1 MDFEFIRPAL
11 LWLLIPAVALFF
23 VALIKHKK
31 TTSEQ
36 LIAPHLAQFIM
47 SEANTKAR
55 QPLWLVALFCSLG
68 ILFSAGPSFEKKQ
81 VPVFQ
86 SKSARVIVMDMS
98 YSMYSTDILPNR
110 LMQSRFKAL
119 DMIELFKEGDTALVA
134 YAGTAYII
142 SPLTNDATTL
152 SNLIPS
158 LSPEI
163 MPDKGSNVLAGLDMA
178 KELLTQAGYIDGD
191 IILVTDGIDQQEQSD
206 VSSFTSNTQYRLNIY
221 GVGTAQGAPIK
232 LPEGGFLKDRYGQIV
247 VPTLNPSQL
256 KNLASSS
263 GGKFASYQP
272 SNNDINTFAPNAQSE
287 LLKDEKQSHA
297 LWRIDAGIYGLLL
310 LLPFGLYLF
319 RRAALLGAFLAFG
332 FLPQQNAY
340 AVELPTLLQNA
351 DQRALEAYNNKEYDA
366 ATQAQSSE
374 LKGAALYQQGNF
386 DAALSEFSSDKS
398 ASGLYNYGN
407 ALAKAGKLE
416 EAIEAYKQAQTLQDD
431 FTQAADNQA
440 LVEQLLNQQEQ
451 QNQQDQQD
459 QQDQQSDGDDS
470 QNQDDSQKKDEQNQG
485 QNSDESKQDQQQNG
499 DKSDSEK
506 GENESQNQSDEE
518 SDKESEQSKDQQGE
532 PGEQSDKQNEPD
544 MQAQP
549 QSEQGKNKDAD
560 QPKEDDQQQSK
571 PQAMSEQPATDE
583 QKQNAQQQAMQAQ
596 ASELTNEE
604 KEKAQQLNQLLR
616 KVPDD
621 PAILLRNKM
630 QLEAQKRQYKRR
642 PTGVEKSW

>member
-47 SEANTKAR
+47 SEANTKAS

-247 VPTLNPSQL
+247 VPTLNASQL

-319 RRAALLGAFLAFG
+319 RRAALLGSFLAFS
-332 FLPQQNAY
+332 FLPQQDAY

-351 DQRALEAYNNKEYDA
+351 DQRALEAYKNKEYDA

-386 DAALSEFSSDKS
+386 DAALNEFSNDKS
-398 ASGLYNYGN
+398 ATGLYNYGN

-416 EAIEAYKQAQTLQDD
+416 DAIEAYKQAQTLQDD
-431 FTQAADNQA
+431 FTQATDNQA
-440 LVEQLLNQQEQ
+440 LVEQLLNQQ
-451 QNQQDQQD
+451 
-459 QQDQQSDGDDS
+459 DQQSDGDDS
-470 QNQDDSQKKDEQNQG
+470 QDQDDSQKKDEQNQG
-485 QNSDESKQDQQQNG
+485 QNSDESKQDKQQNG

-506 GENESQNQSDEE
+506 GENESQSSSDEKSDKK

-549 QSEQGKNKDAD
+549 QSEQGQNKDAD
-560 QPKEDDQQQSK
+560 QPQDEQQQSK
-571 PQAMSEQPATDE
+571 PQTMSEQPATDE

>member
-1 MDFEFIRPAL
+1 MDFEFIRPAV
-11 LWLLIPAVALFF
+11 LWLLIPAIALFF

-31 TTSEQ
+31 TTSEH

-47 SEANTKAR
+47 SESNTKTN

-110 LMQSRFKAL
+110 LLQSRFKAL
-119 DMIELFKEGDTALVA
+119 DMIDLFKEGDTALIA
-134 YAGTAYII
+134 YAGTAYTI

-152 SNLIPS
+152 ANLIPS

-178 KELLTQAGYIDGD
+178 KELLTQAGYVDGD
-191 IILVTDGIDQQEQSD
+191 IILVTDGIEQQELSEVTD
-206 VSSFTSNTQYRLNIY
+206 FTNKTQYRLSIY
-221 GVGTAQGAPIK
+221 GVGTPQGAPIK
-232 LPEGGFLKDRYGQIV
+232 LPEGGFLKDTYGQIV
-247 VPTLNPSQL
+247 VPKLNASQL
-256 KNLASSS
+256 KSLATSS

-272 SNNDINTFAPNAQSE
+272 SSADIATFSPSNNSE

-310 LLPFGLYLF
+310 LLPLGLYLF
-319 RRAALLGAFLAFG
+319 RRSALVGAFLIFS
-332 FLPQQNAY
+332 FLPQQNAF
-340 AVELPTLLQNA
+340 AVELPSLLKNT
-351 DQRALEAYNNKEYDA
+351 DQRALDAYQNKDYDSA
-366 ATQAQSSE
+366 SAAQSTQ
-374 LKGAALYQQGNF
+374 LKGSALYQQG
-386 DAALSEFSSDKS
+386 DYEAAINQFSNDKS
-398 ASGLYNYGN
+398 ATGFYNYAN

-416 EAIEAYKQAQTLQDD
+416 ESVEAYKQAQALQND
-431 FTQAADNQA
+431 FTEASENQA
-440 LVEQLLNQQEQ
+440 LVEQLLNQQ
-451 QNQQDQQD
+451 QDKQD
-459 QQDQQSDGDDS
+459 EKNDDS
-470 QNQDDSQKKDEQNQG
+470 QDDGEKGD
-485 QNSDESKQDQQQNG
+485 QDQQQKDDQSEQDQQKGDGEKGEPKESENQQG
-499 DKSDSEK
+499 DKSDQDAEQSEQQDES
-506 GENESQNQSDEE
+506 GEQSENQSG
-518 SDKESEQSKDQQGE
+518 DK
-532 PGEQSDKQNEPD
+532 SDKQNEPD
-544 MQAQP
+544 MQAEQP
-549 QSEQGKNKDAD
+549 TDQAQNEDAKN
-560 QPKEDDQQQSK
+560 PEDDAQQTDT
-571 PQAMSEQPATDE
+571 PQAMSEQPASEE

-642 PTGVEKSW
+642 PAGVEKSW

>member
-1 MDFEFIRPAL
+1 MDFEFIRPAI
-11 LWLLIPAVALFF
+11 LWLLIPAIGLFF

-31 TTSEQ
+31 TTDVQ
-36 LIAPHLAQFIM
+36 LIAPHLAQFVI
-47 SEANTKAR
+47 SDTNTKAS
-55 QPLWLVALFCSLG
+55 QPLWLIAVFCSLG
-68 ILFSAGPSFEKKQ
+68 VLFSAGPSFEKKQ

-110 LMQSRFKAL
+110 LTQARFKSL

-134 YAGTAYII
+134 YAGTAYTI

-158 LSPEI
+158 LSPDI

-178 KELLTQAGYIDGD
+178 KELLNQAGYIDGD
-191 IILVTDGIDQQEQSD
+191 IILITDGIEQEEQSD
-206 VSSFTSNTQYRLNIY
+206 VTSFINNTTFRLNIY
-221 GVGTAQGAPIK
+221 GVGSEQGAPIK

-247 VPTLNPSQL
+247 IPTINISQL
-256 KNLASSS
+256 KSLATRS
-263 GGKFASYQP
+263 GGKFARYQP
-272 SNNDINTFAPNAQSE
+272 SNSDINTFSPMANSE
-287 LLKDEKQSHA
+287 LLKDETQSQA

-319 RRAALLGAFLAFG
+319 RRSAFLGAVLLLT

-340 AVELPTLLQNA
+340 ALELPTLLKNT
-351 DQRALEAYNNKEYDA
+351 DQRALTAYKNEEYDKA
-366 ATQAQSSE
+366 ANAKSNQ
-374 LKGAALYQQGNF
+374 LKGAALYKQGNYN
-386 DAALSEFSSDKS
+386 AALDAFGQDKS
-398 ASGLYNYGN
+398 ATGYYNYGN

-416 EAIEAYKQAQTLQDD
+416 EAINAYKQAQTLQSD
-431 FTQAADNQA
+431 FSQAADNQA

-451 QNQQDQQD
+451 QNQQE
-459 QQDQQSDGDDS
+459 QSGD
-470 QNQDDSQKKDEQNQG
+470 
-485 QNSDESKQDQQQNG
+485 
-499 DKSDSEK
+499 
-506 GENESQNQSDEE
+506 ESQNQENQQQGDQNQQPNNEQSGQEQQNNEQNDSAKGENQSQSDASEKSE
-518 SDKESEQSKDQQGE
+518 QESEPSEDQQGQT
-532 PGEQSDKQNEPD
+532 GEQSEEQNKPD

-549 QSEQGKNKDAD
+549 QSEQSEQSENKNAE
-560 QPKEDDQQQSK
+560 QSDQQQPQS
-571 PQAMSEQPATDE
+571 QAMSEQPVSDE
-583 QKQNAQQQAMQAQ
+583 QKQKAQQQAMQAQ

-630 QLEAQKRQYKRR
+630 QLEAQKRQYQRR

>member
-1 MDFEFIRPAL
+1 MDFEFIRPAI
-11 LWLLIPAVALFF
+11 LWLLIPAIGLFF

-31 TTSEQ
+31 TTDVQ
-36 LIAPHLAQFIM
+36 LIAPHLAQFVI
-47 SEANTKAR
+47 SDTNTKAS
-55 QPLWLVALFCSLG
+55 QPLWLIAVFCSLG
-68 ILFSAGPSFEKKQ
+68 VLFSAGPSFEKKQ

-110 LMQSRFKAL
+110 LTQARFKSL

-134 YAGTAYII
+134 YAGTAYTI

-158 LSPEI
+158 LSPDI

-178 KELLTQAGYIDGD
+178 KELLNQAGYIDGD
-191 IILVTDGIDQQEQSD
+191 IILITDGIEQEEQSD
-206 VSSFTSNTQYRLNIY
+206 VTSFINNTTFRLNIY
-221 GVGTAQGAPIK
+221 GVGSEQGAPIK

-247 VPTLNPSQL
+247 IPTINISQL
-256 KNLASSS
+256 KSLATRS
-263 GGKFASYQP
+263 GGKFARYQP
-272 SNNDINTFAPNAQSE
+272 SNSDINTFSPMANSE
-287 LLKDEKQSHA
+287 LLKDETQSQA

-319 RRAALLGAFLAFG
+319 RRSAFLGAVLLLT

-340 AVELPTLLQNA
+340 ALELPTLLKNT
-351 DQRALEAYNNKEYDA
+351 DQRALTAYKNEEYDKA
-366 ATQAQSSE
+366 ANAKSNQ
-374 LKGAALYQQGNF
+374 LKGAALYKQGNYN
-386 DAALSEFSSDKS
+386 AALDAFGQDKS
-398 ASGLYNYGN
+398 ATGYYNYGN

-416 EAIEAYKQAQTLQDD
+416 EAINAYKHAQTLQSD
-431 FTQAADNQA
+431 FSQAADNQA

-451 QNQQDQQD
+451 QNQQE
-459 QQDQQSDGDDS
+459 QSGD
-470 QNQDDSQKKDEQNQG
+470 
-485 QNSDESKQDQQQNG
+485 
-499 DKSDSEK
+499 
-506 GENESQNQSDEE
+506 ESQNQENQQQGDQNQQPNNEQSGQEQQNNEQNNSAKGENQSQSDASEKSE
-518 SDKESEQSKDQQGE
+518 QESEPSEDQQGQT
-532 PGEQSDKQNEPD
+532 GEQSEEQNKPD

-549 QSEQGKNKDAD
+549 QSEQSENKNAE
-560 QPKEDDQQQSK
+560 QPDQQQPQS
-571 PQAMSEQPATDE
+571 QAMSEQPVSDE
-583 QKQNAQQQAMQAQ
+583 QKQKAQQQAMQAQ

-630 QLEAQKRQYKRR
+630 QLEAQKRQYQRR

>member
-1 MDFEFIRPAL
+1 MDFEFIRPAI
-11 LWLLIPAVALFF
+11 LWLLIPAIGLFF

-31 TTSEQ
+31 TTDVQ
-36 LIAPHLAQFIM
+36 LIAPHLAQFVI
-47 SEANTKAR
+47 SDTNTKAS
-55 QPLWLVALFCSLG
+55 QPLWLIAVFCSLG
-68 ILFSAGPSFEKKQ
+68 VLFSAGPSFEKKQ

-110 LMQSRFKAL
+110 LTQARFKSL

-134 YAGTAYII
+134 YAGTAYTI

-158 LSPEI
+158 LSPDI

-178 KELLTQAGYIDGD
+178 KELLNQAGYIDGD
-191 IILVTDGIDQQEQSD
+191 IILITDGIEQEEQSD
-206 VSSFTSNTQYRLNIY
+206 VTSFINSTTFRLNIY
-221 GVGTAQGAPIK
+221 GVGSEQGAPIK

-247 VPTLNPSQL
+247 IPTINISQL
-256 KNLASSS
+256 KSLATRS
-263 GGKFASYQP
+263 GGKFARYQP
-272 SNNDINTFAPNAQSE
+272 SNSDINTFSPMANSE
-287 LLKDEKQSHA
+287 LLKDETQSQA

-319 RRAALLGAFLAFG
+319 RRSAFLGAVLLLT

-340 AVELPTLLQNA
+340 ALELPTLLKNT
-351 DQRALEAYNNKEYDA
+351 DQRALTAYKNEEYDKA
-366 ATQAQSSE
+366 ANAKSNQ
-374 LKGAALYQQGNF
+374 LKGAALYKQGNYN
-386 DAALSEFSSDKS
+386 AALDAFGQDKS
-398 ASGLYNYGN
+398 ATGYYNYGN

-416 EAIEAYKQAQTLQDD
+416 EAINAYKQAQTLQSD
-431 FTQAADNQA
+431 FSQAADNQA

-451 QNQQDQQD
+451 QNQQE
-459 QQDQQSDGDDS
+459 QSGD
-470 QNQDDSQKKDEQNQG
+470 
-485 QNSDESKQDQQQNG
+485 
-499 DKSDSEK
+499 
-506 GENESQNQSDEE
+506 ESQNQENQQQGDQNQQPNNEQSGQEQQNNEQNDSAKGESQSDASEKSE
-518 SDKESEQSKDQQGE
+518 QESEPSEDQQGQT
-532 PGEQSDKQNEPD
+532 GEQSEEQNKPD

-549 QSEQGKNKDAD
+549 QSEQSENKNAE
-560 QPKEDDQQQSK
+560 QPDQQQPQS
-571 PQAMSEQPATDE
+571 QAMSEQPVSDE
-583 QKQNAQQQAMQAQ
+583 QKQKAQQQAMQAQ

-630 QLEAQKRQYKRR
+630 QLEAQKRQYQRR

>member
-47 SEANTKAR
+47 SEANTKAS

-247 VPTLNPSQL
+247 VPTLNASQL

-319 RRAALLGAFLAFG
+319 RRAALLGAFLAFS

-374 LKGAALYQQGNF
+374 LKGAALYQQGDF
-386 DAALSEFSSDKS
+386 DAALNEFSSDKS
-398 ASGLYNYGN
+398 ATGLYNYGN

-416 EAIEAYKQAQTLQDD
+416 DAIEAYKQAQTLQDD
-431 FTQAADNQA
+431 FTQAADNQS

-451 QNQQDQQD
+451 Q
-459 QQDQQSDGDDS
+459 DQQSDGDDS
-470 QNQDDSQKKDEQNQG
+470 QDQDDSQKKDEQNQG
-485 QNSDESKQDQQQNG
+485 QNSDESKQDQQKNG

-506 GENESQNQSDEE
+506 GENESQSPSDEKSDKE
-518 SDKESEQSKDQQGE
+518 LDKESEQSKDQQGE

-549 QSEQGKNKDAD
+549 QSEQGQNKDAD
-560 QPKEDDQQQSK
+560 QPKDEQQQSK
-571 PQAMSEQPATDE
+571 PQAINEQPATDE

>member
-1 MDFEFIRPAL
+1 MDFEFIRPAI
-11 LWLLIPAVALFF
+11 LWLLIPAIGLFF

-31 TTSEQ
+31 TTDVQ
-36 LIAPHLAQFIM
+36 LIAPHLAQFVI
-47 SEANTKAR
+47 SDTNTKAS
-55 QPLWLVALFCSLG
+55 QPLWLIAVFCSLG
-68 ILFSAGPSFEKKQ
+68 VLFSAGPSFEKKQ

-110 LMQSRFKAL
+110 LTQARFKSL

-134 YAGTAYII
+134 YAGTAYTI

-158 LSPEI
+158 LSPDI

-178 KELLTQAGYIDGD
+178 KELLNQAGYIDGD
-191 IILVTDGIDQQEQSD
+191 IILITDGIEQEEQSD
-206 VSSFTSNTQYRLNIY
+206 VTSFINNTTFRLNIY
-221 GVGTAQGAPIK
+221 GVGSEQGAPIK

-247 VPTLNPSQL
+247 IPTINISQL
-256 KNLASSS
+256 KSLATRS
-263 GGKFASYQP
+263 GGKFARYQP
-272 SNNDINTFAPNAQSE
+272 SNSDINTFSPMANSE
-287 LLKDEKQSHA
+287 LLKDETQSQA

-319 RRAALLGAFLAFG
+319 RRSAFLGAVLLLT

-340 AVELPTLLQNA
+340 ALELPTLLKNT
-351 DQRALEAYNNKEYDA
+351 DQRALTAYKNEEYDKA
-366 ATQAQSSE
+366 ANAKSNQ
-374 LKGAALYQQGNF
+374 LKGAALYKQGNYN
-386 DAALSEFSSDKS
+386 AALDVFGQDKS
-398 ASGLYNYGN
+398 ATGYYNYGN

-416 EAIEAYKQAQTLQDD
+416 EAINAYKQAQTLQSD
-431 FTQAADNQA
+431 FSQAADNQA

-451 QNQQDQQD
+451 QNQQQ
-459 QQDQQSDGDDS
+459 GD
-470 QNQDDSQKKDEQNQG
+470 QNQQPNNEQPGQEQQNNEQN
-485 QNSDESKQDQQQNG
+485 
-499 DKSDSEK
+499 DSAK
-506 GENESQNQSDEE
+506 GENQSQSDASEKSE
-518 SDKESEQSKDQQGE
+518 QESEPSEDQQGQT
-532 PGEQSDKQNEPD
+532 GEQSEEQNKPD

-549 QSEQGKNKDAD
+549 QSEQSENKNAE
-560 QPKEDDQQQSK
+560 QSDQQQPQS
-571 PQAMSEQPATDE
+571 QAMSEQPVSDE
-583 QKQNAQQQAMQAQ
+583 QKQKAQQQAMQAQ

-630 QLEAQKRQYKRR
+630 QLEAQKRQYQRR

>member
-47 SEANTKAR
+47 SEANTKAS

-134 YAGTAYII
+134 YAGTAYTI
-142 SPLTNDATTL
+142 SPLTNDAATL

-247 VPTLNPSQL
+247 VPTLNASQL

-272 SNNDINTFAPNAQSE
+272 SSRDINTFAPSAQSE

-310 LLPFGLYLF
+310 LLPLGLYLF
-319 RRAALLGAFLAFG
+319 RRAALLGVFLAFG

-351 DQRALEAYNNKEYDA
+351 DQRALQAYKNKEYEA
-366 ATQAQSSE
+366 ATQAQSSD

-386 DAALSEFSSDKS
+386 DAALNEFNSDKS
-398 ASGLYNYGN
+398 ATGLYNYGN

-416 EAIEAYKQAQTLQDD
+416 DAIEAYKQAQTLQDD

-440 LVEQLLNQQEQ
+440 LVEQLLNQQ
-451 QNQQDQQD
+451 
-459 QQDQQSDGDDS
+459 DQQSDGDDS
-470 QNQDDSQKKDEQNQG
+470 QDQDDSQKKDEQKQG

-499 DKSDSEK
+499 NKSDSEK
-506 GENESQNQSDEE
+506 GENESQSPSDEK
-518 SDKESEQSKDQQGE
+518 SDKEPEQSKDQQ
-532 PGEQSDKQNEPD
+532 GEQSDKQNEPD

-549 QSEQGKNKDAD
+549 QSEQGQNKDAE
-560 QPKEDDQQQSK
+560 QPKKDEQQQNK
-571 PQAMSEQPATDE
+571 PKAMSEQPATDE

-604 KEKAQQLNQLLR
+604 KEKAQQINQLLR